1 MNSSFDLV
9 KLNAL
14 LRDIYTLTHMRI
26 TVYDDDIREITA
38 YPRRIAPICRYI
50 RTDPRAEAA
59 CHACDAEG
67 CRQSLKLKA
76 PYIYRCHAG
85 LTEAVTPVFMGNV
98 VVAYVSFGHLFCYP
112 SPEEG
117 RSAILRGCAHYALDD
132 EALNDLISELN
143 DTSRTFICPRR
154 TFSKPWLPTSAW
166 TT

>member
-14 LRDIYTLTHMRI
+14 LRDFYTLTHMRI

-59 CHACDAEG
+59 CYACDAEG

-76 PYIYRCHAG
+76 P
-85 LTEAVTPVFMGNV
+85 
-98 VVAYVSFGHLFCYP
+98 
-112 SPEEG
+112 
-117 RSAILRGCAHYALDD
+117 
-132 EALNDLISELN
+132 
-143 DTSRTFICPRR
+143 
-154 TFSKPWLPTSAW
+154 
-166 TT
+166 